1 MVPNTDPTR
10 RAPVR
15 GSPATDRDLVAAA
28 VGGDR
33 AAFAVL
39 VERHQGRIIS
49 LLERLTGCREQARDL
64 AQETFVSAYR
74 KLSSFAHRSEFSTWL
89 YRIACNHAAA
99 FLRKRR
105 RPATVDAA
113 LPGGGLHG
121 ALEPAT
127 TAAPVSAGLEHAEL
141 SARLAAALERLDDR
155 YREVVV
161 LADMH
166 DATYEEVAEV
176 LDIPL
181 GTVRSRLH
189 RGRLELRRLLAD
201 WIAHEEHDERRA

>member
-10 RAPVR
+10 QAPVR

-105 RPATVDAA
+105 RPALVDAA

-121 ALEPAT
+121 VLEPAT

-201 WIAHEEHDERRA
+201 WIRNEDRDERRD